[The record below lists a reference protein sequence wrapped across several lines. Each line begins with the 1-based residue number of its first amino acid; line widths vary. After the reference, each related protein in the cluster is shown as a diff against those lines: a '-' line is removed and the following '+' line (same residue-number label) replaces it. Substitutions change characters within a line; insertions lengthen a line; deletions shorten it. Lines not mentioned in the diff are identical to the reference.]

1 MNTKKAKSYGVF
13 PIVNGCSTDIVFEGT
28 KEEYTEYSRKNF
40 PQCKGDCIIIPL
52 G

>member
-1 MNTKKAKSYGVF
+1 MEDKEIKSYGVF

-28 KEEYTEYSRKNF
+28 KEDCTEYSRKNF
-40 PQCKGDCIIIPL
+40 PQGKGDCIIIPL

>member
-1 MNTKKAKSYGVF
+1 MEDKNIKSYGVF

-28 KEEYTEYSRKNF
+28 KEECTEYSRKNF
-40 PQCKGDCIIIPL
+40 PQGKGDCIIIPL

>member
-1 MNTKKAKSYGVF
+1 MGNKKTESYGVF

-28 KEEYTEYSRKNF
+28 EKECVEYSRKNF
-40 PQCKGDCIIIPL
+40 PQGKADCIIIPL